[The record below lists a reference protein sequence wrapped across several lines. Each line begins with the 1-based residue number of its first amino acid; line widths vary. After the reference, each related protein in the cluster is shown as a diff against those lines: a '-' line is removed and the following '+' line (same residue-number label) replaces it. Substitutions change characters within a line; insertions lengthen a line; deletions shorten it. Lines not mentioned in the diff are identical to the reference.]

1 MNIAFVTL
9 GCKVNQYETEV
20 IINLFQNNGFK
31 IVDIKDPADVYII
44 NSCTVTQSGDKKTRQ
59 IIRRIKKNN
68 PSAIIAI
75 TGCFPQAFPD
85 EVIAIEELDIIT
97 GSNNKTKL
105 LEHVISR
112 INDSHPK
119 RIIDIVK
126 NEKDTPFEKMSTPK
140 FLERTRAF
148 LKIQDGCDKYCTY
161 CIIPTARG
169 NIRSKNLKDLK
180 DEIIT
185 LASNGYSEIV
195 LVGINLSLYG
205 VDIGSSLIEAIELAC
220 SIDGIQRVRLSSLEP
235 ELISEDDLI
244 RMSKQ
249 DKFCPQFHLALQSG
263 CDSTLK
269 RMNRK
274 YNTNIYFEIVSNI
287 RKIFDNPS
295 ITTDIMVGFPGETQ
309 EEFEKSLEFCKKVG
323 FAKTHVFSYS
333 VRNGTPAANMPN
345 QVPQQEK
352 NKRNHILTDA
362 TNISKKEFF
371 KSQENKISSV
381 LFESFKD
388 GICKGLSKN
397 YTPIHVKSDEDLSGK
412 ILNIKITEALEDYCM
427 GVII

>member
-20 IINLFQNNGFK
+20 IINQFQNNGFK

-44 NSCTVTQSGDKKTRQ
+44 NSCTVTQAGDKKTRQ
-59 IIRRIKKNN
+59 IIRRLKKNN
-68 PSAIIAI
+68 PSSIIAI

-97 GSNNKTKL
+97 GSNNKIKL
-105 LEHVISR
+105 LEHVISH

-119 RIIDIVK
+119 RIIEIIK

-140 FLERTRAF
+140 FLEKTRAF

-169 NIRSKNLKDLK
+169 NIRSKNLNDLK

-220 SIDGIQRVRLSSLEP
+220 SIDGIERVRLSSLEP
-235 ELISEDDLI
+235 ELISEDDMI

-274 YNTNIYFEIVSNI
+274 YNTDIYFEIVSNI

-295 ITTDIMVGFPGETQ
+295 ITTDIMVGFPGENQ

-333 VRNGTPAANMPN
+333 IRKGTPAANMPN
-345 QVPQQEK
+345 QVSQQEK
-352 NKRNHILTDA
+352 NRRNHILTDA

-397 YTPIHVKSDEDLSGK
+397 YTPIHVKSDQDLSGK
-412 ILNIKITEALEDYCM
+412 ILNIKITEALEDYCI
-427 GVII
+427 GIII